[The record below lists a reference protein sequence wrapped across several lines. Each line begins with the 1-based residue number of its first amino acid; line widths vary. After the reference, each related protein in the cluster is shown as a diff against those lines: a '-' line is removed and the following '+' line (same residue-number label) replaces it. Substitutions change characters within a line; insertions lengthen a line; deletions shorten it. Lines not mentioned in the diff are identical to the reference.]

1 MANKEVVVFV
11 ESSFIDS
18 LQAAYFNIVKTIE
31 ITQELSSRADAVV
44 QLTLFDVIVS
54 LHQARNRTEMLI
66 SALRKSENHK
76 TAENPPERGDGA

>member
-1 MANKEVVVFV
+1 MANKEAVVLV
-11 ESSFIDS
+11 ETSFIDS
-18 LQAAYFNIVKTIE
+18 LQMAYFNIIKTIE

-54 LHQARNRTEMLI
+54 LHQARNKTEMLI

-76 TAENPPERGDGA
+76 IAETPL